1 MLLSARFISGY
12 SKRGKHTNYRN
23 KKIVTEGHTF
33 FLFSLTLFR
42 HWNDDEISIKVTT
55 HQPFVASNSRFTRTK
70 LNCLSIECLRLE
82 GSHHFRFG
90 FTSFYWRLVT
100 LTWSSGKIS
109 SCRCLTFL
117 NLASGCF
124 SEDLRSAIYS
134 ALLLEPTSNESYSTF
149 LTDSNI
155 FSHILISRFEPW
167 GRAKTF
173 KFKSKRALIRFLT
186 LSTYTSHGT
195 SILIPNESNSVMFFS
210 VIPVKELIFSILHWY
225 IKTRTIISL
234 YFQKIVKGRTDVRRM
249 NEWMNEFSAMWSW
262 HVWCRIVA
270 DCADRFEFST

>member
-33 FLFSLTLFR
+33 FWFSLTLFR

-82 GSHHFRFG
+82 GSHYFRFG
-90 FTSFYWRLVT
+90 FTSFYWTLVT

-109 SCRCLTFL
+109 SCRCLTVL

-186 LSTYTSHGT
+186 IST
-195 SILIPNESNSVMFFS
+195 
-210 VIPVKELIFSILHWY
+210 
-225 IKTRTIISL
+225 
-234 YFQKIVKGRTDVRRM
+234 
-249 NEWMNEFSAMWSW
+249 
-262 HVWCRIVA
+262 
-270 DCADRFEFST
+270 